1 MVVRRIARH
10 DTTFRATPI
19 ELVVAVLTTGALRAN
34 RQGRFEREQRLDQD
48 EVNASGIPATDARA
62 DIFAADQIRVLSQ
75 PFN

>member
-1 MVVRRIARH
+1 MVVRRIARQ

-34 RQGRFEREQRLDQD
+34 RQGRFDRAAQHPREQRLDQD

-62 DIFAADQIRVLSQ
+62 ISSGWVR
-75 PFN
+75 

>member
-1 MVVRRIARH
+1 M
-10 DTTFRATPI
+10 PYP

-34 RQGRFEREQRLDQD
+34 RQGRFERERLDQD

>member
-1 MVVRRIARH
+1 M
-10 DTTFRATPI
+10 
-19 ELVVAVLTTGALRAN
+19 AVLTTGALRAN